1 MSNVTCSQAESALSL
16 VRERE
21 DPQAEIDSA
30 ACPLKPFDVP
40 DADLIIRSSDSVDF
54 RVHKPVLSMAS
65 PVFKDLLSLPQPP
78 DSETVDGL
86 PVVRLPEG
94 SELLNSLVSMLY
106 PVCTVIP
113 NSYDKVLC
121 LLATSPEVILTLT
134 TRCCISSRR
143 VRSTRWL
150 QYSRLSVPR
159 SSAGNSQ
166 RRRESRPT
174 LHMRS
179 RVAEGSFQKW
189 KMQAVRP

>member
-21 DPQAEIDSA
+21 DSQAEIDSA
-30 ACPLKPFDVP
+30 ACPLEPFDVP
-40 DADLIIRSSDSVDF
+40 NADLIIRSSDSVDF

-113 NSYDKVLC
+113 KSYDKVLC
-121 LLATSPEVILTLT
+121 LLATS
-134 TRCCISSRR
+134 
-143 VRSTRWL
+143 
-150 QYSRLSVPR
+150 
-159 SSAGNSQ
+159 
-166 RRRESRPT
+166 
-174 LHMRS
+174 
-179 RVAEGSFQKW
+179 QK
-189 KMQAVRP
+189 